1 LRDEF
6 LRLSR
11 FAIAGVLGFL
21 VDVGV
26 LALTIA
32 MLGPYWGRV
41 VSFLAAVAATWIIN
55 RRYAFAD
62 RASGRQ
68 PGIEFVGYLG
78 VMLAGGAVNYAVY
91 GAVVGYFGSSGVLPY
106 IGVALGSL
114 AGMLVNLLL
123 ARQLV
128 FRHKRQ

>member
-1 LRDEF
+1 LKDEF
-6 LRLSR
+6 RR
-11 FAIAGVLGFL
+11 IGYFALAGVLGFL
-21 VDVGV
+21 VDAGV

-32 MLGPYWGRV
+32 TLGPYWGRV
-41 VSFLAAVAATWIIN
+41 VSFFAAVAVTWVIN

-62 RASGRQ
+62 RVSRRR
-68 PGIEFVGYLG
+68 PSVEFVGYLG

-91 GAVVGYFGSSGVLPY
+91 GAVIGYFGSSGPFPY

-114 AGMLVNLLL
+114 VGMLVNVLL